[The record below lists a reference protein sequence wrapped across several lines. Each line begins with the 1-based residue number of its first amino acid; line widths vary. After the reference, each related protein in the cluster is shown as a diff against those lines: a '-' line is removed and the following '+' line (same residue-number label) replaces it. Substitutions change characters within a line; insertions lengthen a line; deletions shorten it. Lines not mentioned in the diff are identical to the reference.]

1 MPDMSSLFYLR
12 FFLPFPCDNCGLAF
26 PRWLMGL
33 FKYLDSLSI
42 SISETNCSL
51 ESLS

>member
-12 FFLPFPCDNCGLAF
+12 FFLPFPCDNCGRAF

-33 FKYLDSLSI
+33 FRYLYFLSPLMI
-42 SISETNCSL
+42 ETNS
-51 ESLS
+51 SFVSAS